1 MATWSD
7 VRRLA
12 LALPG
17 TTEESR
23 SSGARVWL
31 VNGKFVAW
39 ERPLGA
45 SDKAALGKDAP
56 TGAPLAVRTP
66 DLEMKDVLLAS
77 DRGVFFTIPHFDG
90 YPAVLIRL
98 GKISSKQLK
107 DVILEAWLARAPKRA
122 VKAFLA
128 EKRSA
133 LI

>member
-1 MATWSD
+1 MATWSE

-23 SSGARVWL
+23 ANGQRAWV

-39 ERPLGA
+39 ARPLRP
-45 SDKAALGKDAP
+45 SDIAALGENAP
-56 TGAPLAVRTP
+56 TGAILGLRTP
-66 DLEMKDVLLAS
+66 DLDMKDVLLAS

-107 DVILEAWLARAPKRA
+107 DVILEACLARAPKRA

-128 EKRSA
+128 EKH
-133 LI
+133 

>member
-1 MATWSD
+1 
-7 VRRLA
+7 
-12 LALPG
+12 
-17 TTEESR
+17 
-23 SSGARVWL
+23 
-31 VNGKFVAW
+31 
-39 ERPLGA
+39 
-45 SDKAALGKDAP
+45 
-56 TGAPLAVRTP
+56 
-66 DLEMKDVLLAS
+66 
-77 DRGVFFTIPHFDG
+77 VFFTIPHFDG